1 LPSTALDELSL
12 ADEIEENPAPINTN
26 KDADNTVLA
35 NRLACLAFML
45 LLLLKTESEGIRTPV
60 L

>member
-1 LPSTALDELSL
+1 LPSTALVELSL

-35 NRLACLAFML
+35 NRLAALAFML